1 MEKVIV
7 YISHDR
13 HREDII
19 KVYKYSEK
27 NLAKVEQS
35 MKDRWNGE
43 NGHKGYFGDLP
54 SENGYQYGYCEE
66 YYDSYSIAE
75 IEKEVIK

>member
-7 YISHDR
+7 HISHDR

-19 KVYKYSEK
+19 KVYKYSE
-27 NLAKVEQS
+27 
-35 MKDRWNGE
+35 
-43 NGHKGYFGDLP
+43 
-54 SENGYQYGYCEE
+54 NGYQYGLCEE